1 MINGA
6 DTAWLMVSSALVLL
20 MMLPALGFFYGGLV
34 QAKNILSVLFQTF
47 AIAGVVSLL
56 WFAFVYSEAFSG
68 SGPWIGDLKAAFLQ
82 NMPRDGVHPGT
93 TIPESVFVMF
103 QMTFAII
110 TPGLIIGAYVERI
123 RFGAVLLF
131 SALWLVL
138 VYAPVC
144 HWIWGGGYFAQIGTM
159 DFAGGIVVHLTAGVS
174 ALLAAWML
182 GPRHGFPHSVQ
193 PPHAPWMVMVG
204 AALLWVGWFGFNAG
218 SALKADGNAGMA
230 MLSTHLAAAT
240 ATCVWIAIEW
250 LKYGK
255 PSLVGAVTGA
265 VAGLATITPA
275 SGYVGPL
282 GAVALGVI
290 GGTVCYGAVLI
301 VKRMWKVDDALDVL
315 GVHGVGGALGSLLV
329 PFATV
334 LGVGGV
340 ALNRSV
346 WDQFLVQGEAVVVVG
361 LWSVAATFL
370 IIKLVKAVAGWRID
384 REAEI
389 QGLDFSSHG
398 ETGYN
403 MNG

>member
-1 MINGA
+1 MA
-6 DTAWLMVSSALVLL
+6 SPLAYLEMMAWPLTVLATIS
-20 MMLPALGFFYGGLV
+20 PPSEVVAV
-34 QAKNILSVLFQTF
+34 A
-47 AIAGVVSLL
+47 AVVSLL

-68 SGPWIGDLKAAFLQ
+68 TGAWIGDFKAAFLQ
-82 NMPRDGVHPGT
+82 NLPRSAAHPGT
-93 TIPESVFVMF
+93 TVPESVFVMF

-123 RFGAVLLF
+123 KFGAVLLF
-131 SALWLVL
+131 SALWLIF

-144 HWIWGGGYFAQIGTM
+144 HWVWGGGYFAVRGTM
-159 DFAGGIVVHLTAGVS
+159 DFAGGIVVHLTAGIS

-275 SGYVGPL
+275 SGYVGPF
-282 GAVALGVI
+282 GAVALGVV
-290 GGTVCYGAVLI
+290 GGAVCYGAVLI

-315 GVHGVGGALGSLLV
+315 GVHGVGGALGSMLV

-340 ALNRSV
+340 ALSRPV
-346 WDQFLVQGEAVVVVG
+346 WDQFLVQGEAVTVVA